1 MKAGKVGI
9 QALACWGGEGHAK
22 ARTPTYGCGLKTQLQ
37 AQGERSAARQFVV
50 KIQRVEI
57 VILIGDVEQA
67 ERDLGFSMQKSITD
81 KRIELPE
88 VIAWFCGLVAFVAL
102 RLPERFSSGKETAG
116 MIVNRRQT
124 QLMQN
129 PLGPLTWYNWVINT

>member
-1 MKAGKVGI
+1 MRR
-9 QALACWGGEGHAK
+9 GHAE
-22 ARTPTYGCGLKTQLQ
+22 AWTPTFGRGLKTQLQ

-67 ERDLGFSMQKSITD
+67 ERDLGFSMQKSVTD

-88 VIAWFCGLVAFVAL
+88 VSARLAGRVPAVAL
-102 RLPERFSSGKETAG
+102 RIPERFSAGKEAAG

-124 QLMQN
+124 QLLQN
-129 PLGPLTWYNWVINT
+129 PPGPLTWYNWVINT